1 MGPGPAYR
9 TPWTR
14 HRHNRPIAQSD
25 NRPIDYA
32 FNSFTINTMTNHAYD
47 STYDMFVLS
56 ERYSLCPSVLLTAA
70 LSPSPICSSYSCPFA
85 SLVYVKRVDLYSET
99 DQVGLHTQFISR
111 GEAHGNYLS
120 LLCRRADGG
129 HLCASHTERYPVM
142 VKEMYLCSTL
152 L

>member
-1 MGPGPAYR
+1 
-9 TPWTR
+9 
-14 HRHNRPIAQSD
+14 
-25 NRPIDYA
+25 
-32 FNSFTINTMTNHAYD
+32 
-47 STYDMFVLS
+47 MFVLS

-129 HLCASHTERYPVM
+129 HFCASHTERIPCNGQRDLFVFYTARTCCEIIDSKSYIRLPKMFLV
-142 VKEMYLCSTL
+142 LGWL
-152 L
+152 LFQF

>member
-1 MGPGPAYR
+1 M
-9 TPWTR
+9 
-14 HRHNRPIAQSD
+14 
-25 NRPIDYA
+25 
-32 FNSFTINTMTNHAYD
+32 
-47 STYDMFVLS
+47 
-56 ERYSLCPSVLLTAA
+56 SLCLTYGSA

-129 HLCASHTERYPVM
+129 HLCASHTERIPCNGQRDVFVFYTALTCCEIINSKSYIRLPKMFLVLGWPHSAALISDLGCPYSG
-142 VKEMYLCSTL
+142 VLNSSL
-152 L
+152 V